1 MIDAH
6 NHLYSFKEFEEIP
19 VIMARAR
26 EAGVGRMLCNAAC
39 ENDWEEIAALVEA
52 YPGEVVGAFGIHP
65 WYVKEVLG
73 GWEETAGKPA
83 GAIPGSY
90 YRGERAGFLS

>member
-26 EAGVGRMLCNAAC
+26 QAGVDRMLCNAAC
-39 ENDWEEIAALVEA
+39 ENDCEEIWA
-52 YPGEVVGAFGIHP
+52 
-65 WYVKEVLG
+65 
-73 GWEETAGKPA
+73 
-83 GAIPGSY
+83 
-90 YRGERAGFLS
+90 